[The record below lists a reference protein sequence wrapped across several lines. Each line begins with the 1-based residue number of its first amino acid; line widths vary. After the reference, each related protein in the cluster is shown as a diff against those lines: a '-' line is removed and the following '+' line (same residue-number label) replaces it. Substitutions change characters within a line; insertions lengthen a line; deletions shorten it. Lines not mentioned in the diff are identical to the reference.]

1 MLFFYRHISTFV
13 FFQVLDLYVPCCC
26 HVYLSLLLYVV
37 CGSEDII
44 QYKNKIYNDQPITF
58 TRSPNRGNLFSWKS
72 GAATQQAFIGPYI
85 M

>member
-1 MLFFYRHISTFV
+1 
-13 FFQVLDLYVPCCC
+13 
-26 HVYLSLLLYVV
+26 LSLLLYVV